1 MEGCLYNVGR
11 LHWLR
16 VAPQV
21 RPRVYTSWLR
31 EFFPSIPTSI
41 ASPTYHPC
49 SDIPI
54 CARDTTNLQR
64 RRCLG
69 SNSSSSWSLMV
80 SSSSS
85 EPGERVKEEEEEE
98 EEKEEEEENVAR
110 DVNNG
115 KEGEQDQRTWKF
127 EPRAFN
133 PKAKAPPAAVDLL
146 ALTERELLSQCKME
160 TFRASGPGGQHR
172 NKTDSGV
179 RLRHLPTGLVSQVCE
194 ADFYLPCQIVF
205 SKTIQLRHQLCFDR
219 MYGVKLIR
227 PTSSSIRIFSQ

>member
-1 MEGCLYNVGR
+1 MEGCLYNVRR

-31 EFFPSIPTSI
+31 EIFPSIPSSI
-41 ASPTYHPC
+41 ASRTYHPC

-54 CARDTTNLQR
+54 CARETTNLQP

-69 SNSSSSWSLMV
+69 SNSSSWSLIV
-80 SSSSS
+80 SGSSSKA
-85 EPGERVKEEEEEE
+85 GERVKEEEEVNEE
-98 EEKEEEEENVAR
+98 EETVAS

-115 KEGEQDQRTWKF
+115 QEGEQDDRTWTF

-133 PKAKAPPAAVDLL
+133 PKTKAPPAAVDLL
-146 ALTERELLSQCKME
+146 SLTERELLSQCKME

-179 RLRHLPTGLVSQVCE
+179 RLRHLPTGLVSQVHE

-205 SKTIQLRHQLCFDR
+205 
-219 MYGVKLIR
+219 
-227 PTSSSIRIFSQ
+227 

>member
-16 VAPQV
+16 VAPKV
-21 RPRVYTSWLR
+21 HPRVYTSWLR

-41 ASPTYHPC
+41 ASRTYHPC

-69 SNSSSSWSLMV
+69 SNSSSWSLIV
-80 SSSSS
+80 SSSS

-98 EEKEEEEENVAR
+98 KEEENVAR
-110 DVNNG
+110 DVDNG
-115 KEGEQDQRTWKF
+115 KEGEQDHRTWKF

-133 PKAKAPPAAVDLL
+133 PKTKAPPAAVDLL

-179 RLRHLPTGLVSQVCE
+179 RLRHLPTGLVSQVRE

-205 SKTIQLRHQLCFDR
+205 SKNYFKNYST
-219 MYGVKLIR
+219 
-227 PTSSSIRIFSQ
+227 PTSAMF